1 MCQGEITAKRD
12 YSALIQKLRKKCKN
26 SYYFENVPNVG
37 SSETGITFRELPF
50 VTVTVANRGVPI
62 ITGSEPVR
70 WWELLPLLCFNVCP
84 GDEWTDRVS
93 PFDFRESVAEFGAK
107 ILNLYLES
115 SFGMNF
121 A

>member
-1 MCQGEITAKRD
+1 M
-12 YSALIQKLRKKCKN
+12 KLKN
-26 SYYFENVPNVG
+26 SVPSVG

-70 WWELLPLLCFNVCP
+70 WWELLPLLCFSVCP
-84 GDEWTDRVS
+84 GDEWTDRLS

-107 ILNLYLES
+107 TK
-115 SFGMNF
+115 F
-121 A
+121 